1 MWEKAL
7 EENLSRCLDDYR
19 DTERERAVRGGVGG
33 VCTLTASEWKESSGS
48 DATGI
53 SACLTFVSS
62 GINTRDLFISNVEMV
77 ASSHSG
83 DEC

>member
-1 MWEKAL
+1 MGKGTGGEL
-7 EENLSRCLDDYR
+7 VQVFGRLQRHR
-19 DTERERAVRGGVGG
+19 EREVRGGVGG

-53 SACLTFVSS
+53 SACWTFVSS

-83 DEC
+83 NEC